1 MRRKVLIG
9 VILVIL
15 LMGVAGY
22 FTKGLLTP
30 KIGLCLNGADS
41 ALYNEL
47 TLAGYTVL
55 SRNCENNQETQNQQV
70 EELLQEK
77 VDVLVVQSVDA
88 DAASQILQIAVETPV
103 IFIGTEP
110 TELGNAYYVGCDASQ
125 QGVVQAQMLQS
136 FFGKADINGDRLVD
150 YMVISGP
157 ENVPQSQVYL
167 QSVATAMAEKSAIR
181 LEEAYCDPDADT
193 AKKLCRQAFSKY
205 GRDLELI
212 LCNSE
217 SVALGAA
224 NAVRDSGRVPG
235 RDVIIF
241 AVGKETQL
249 KEMVR
254 TGVLTAA
261 AVEDTNAIFG
271 RIVRLVDELTKDKTV
286 EQKQYISYKIWTID
300 NVNS

>member
-55 SRNCENNQETQNQQV
+55 SRNCENNQETQNRQV

-77 VDVLVVQSVDA
+77 VDVLVVQSVGA

-241 AVGKETQL
+241 AIGKETQL

-271 RIVRLVDELTKDKTV
+271 RIVRLVDELTKNKTV
-286 EQKQYISYKIWTID
+286 EQKQYINYKIWTID

>member
-55 SRNCENNQETQNQQV
+55 SRNCENNQETQNRQV

-77 VDVLVVQSVDA
+77 VDVLVVQSVGA

-125 QGVVQAQMLQS
+125 QGVAQAQMLQS

-241 AVGKETQL
+241 AIGKETQL

-271 RIVRLVDELTKDKTV
+271 RIVRLVDELTKNKTV
-286 EQKQYISYKIWTID
+286 EQKQYINYKIWTID

>member
-55 SRNCENNQETQNQQV
+55 SRNCENNQETQNRQV

-77 VDVLVVQSVDA
+77 VDVLVVQSVGA

-110 TELGNAYYVGCDASQ
+110 TELGNAYYVGCNASQ
-125 QGVVQAQMLQS
+125 QGVAQAQMLQS

-241 AVGKETQL
+241 AIGKETQL

-271 RIVRLVDELTKDKTV
+271 RIVRLVDELTKNKTV
-286 EQKQYISYKIWTID
+286 EQKQYINYKIWTID